1 MGIINIQGIDKIR
14 ILHSLIRDARIS
26 RGWMCIMNR
35 ELTLEEVGKIYRNN
49 DTKYFEIISGKPLYI
64 NLNGHSLYS
73 TQYDKENGENA
84 CYNSINHLLTKKNQS
99 NEQKSKNF
107 SDKCINSNR

>member
-1 MGIINIQGIDKIR
+1 MGIINIQNIDKVR
-14 ILHSLIRDARIS
+14 ILHSLLRDAKIS
-26 RGWMCIMNR
+26 RGWMCIVNKTF
-35 ELTLEEVGKIYRNN
+35 TLEEVEKMYNNN
-49 DTKYFEIISGKPLYI
+49 DTKFFKTISGKPLYI

-99 NEQKSKNF
+99 NEQKTKDF
-107 SDKCINSNR
+107 SDKCINSTR